1 MGIPET
7 LCMAPVVKEQARM
20 PPLSPPYNFSSIMLL
35 LIPFTTLA
43 LAIPSNLS
51 SMILLI
57 PITATMTSPL
67 YDSSDSRET
76 ALNMRGY
83 TPTPLPL
90 QTFLSPPVICVLK
103 PFPFCGWSLER
114 ITLQS

>member
-90 QTFLSPPVICVLK
+90 QTFLSPPVICVL
-103 PFPFCGWSLER
+103 
-114 ITLQS
+114 TLLLPGGGIFAPPIK